1 MNTHGTQE
9 SPFTPN
15 WIKIPITIWQD
26 NSGEAVRNY
35 VIFSSLLDHILYFA
49 TARFY
54 LDDYY

>member
-1 MNTHGTQE
+1 MNTCGTQE

-26 NSGEAVRNY
+26 NSREIVRNY
-35 VIFSSLLDHILYFA
+35 VYI